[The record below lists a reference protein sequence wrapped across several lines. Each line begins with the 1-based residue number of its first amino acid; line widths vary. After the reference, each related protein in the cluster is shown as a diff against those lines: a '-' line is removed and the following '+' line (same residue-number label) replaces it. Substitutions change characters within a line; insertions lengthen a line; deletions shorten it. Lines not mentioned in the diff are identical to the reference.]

1 MSQAVQCL
9 FLYANDLNIDFSNIC
24 DWFVVNKVSI
34 HFGEDKTKSILFPSE
49 FKKKNIKKFNIKYGD
64 MQIKQHFKVKYRR
77 CLMDETM
84 SGEAMTVNVIHK
96 INKKLKFIYCKMFF

>member
-64 MQIKQHFKVKYRR
+64 MQIKQHSKIKYLGS
-77 CLMDETM
+77 LMDQTM
-84 SGEAMTVNVIHK
+84 SVEAMALNVIHK
-96 INKKLKFIYCKMFF
+96 INDKRQAEISLS